1 MAGEPPEPASSQD
14 AQLAASSSSAAA
26 AVAGVGGPNPC
37 CAKLWKKYQKLET
50 SRTALREAVKLLQA
64 ENEKLQK
71 ENSELSKV
79 CKEERLRGDS
89 AEAARAT
96 ESDARDLLEKE
107 IIELKTQNSSLK
119 QTQNTCKNND
129 EPLRISEL
137 EEENRKLIHV
147 LGEERKKITSEKK
160 KFEEEKCKT
169 LEMQRILKS
178 ETQKS
183 EEYRRVADTERKVAN
198 DWRASCERLRS
209 EANEIRAQLTA
220 QVQKT
225 EEMLK
230 RVEMEKQKVARE
242 KKRAD
247 SEKSLAEKNKTLI
260 EVEKKKVMEE
270 KCRADNLFAKLEE
283 QKKLNE
289 HLRTSI
295 QVETKN
301 AIEEKK
307 RADQLFQK
315 LEEVR
320 KQTEYLQRKTNE
332 LSAGRDVISS
342 GKYGQRHVDRTSESA
357 TVKLLK
363 EKLKLKKGQ
372 LKHVKNVSKLD
383 KAKTALIRREL
394 QRLKQDW
401 MQLLSRFNMLD
412 DHLAHVLKLN
422 QHPEIRGFEQK
433 LFPNDSVPAPYFGLQ
448 SGIVPF
454 GSSIPSEYTSYQ
466 LPRESCSRP
475 ISGTSSE
482 LGSPLG
488 SSHRTKSKSQH
499 RSLCPTSISDEKIMG
514 SQGKD
519 SLFVSSTDI
528 RKKQNSVVSE
538 LPPKVSNDRTL
549 PPEALR
555 IPLSCGTEVTDK
567 RETLGG
573 DRKRKRTK
581 RSPEPSAFL
590 PSKSELHLKPKVYA
604 ATSNVAL
611 AFEDDPSCLQQGNN
625 TMCVTEG
632 YMENHRRKYLAVSDK
647 APPSSFLLKCLLVE
661 EMAVLVANE
670 EKYRKAKER
679 PLSPNLTVI
688 RPRRTKVPTYAEPH
702 SSGRSLNNC
711 PALGSD
717 AIDSKTRSK
726 EVKEP
731 AIQKSTQNCMQLD
744 PSSNI
749 IECSGIAKPLF
760 ANDKSNAAVN
770 VSCSTSLVVV
780 PTSAF
785 LGSLLHEDVVQ
796 NSVASSAEGL
806 DSISRPVLSG
816 STCSGHSNSI
826 IHLSKEVPTKNSS
839 HQFCDKSS
847 SPGLQANVGTSETT
861 VTKPYNSVSNSLL
874 GHHCGSEKP
883 PMHLVGFT
891 RMKRSNMMN
900 IFRYWEILSSQS
912 QKHSN
917 EASVD
922 GPLLD
927 KVSTDTLLPTDEK
940 VSLIFSL
947 LLWDI
952 RFTEETFADGNFA
965 SSAFFHRVFRIALMH
980 TLWNVM
986 FFLPFLTTTKCA
998 FVYTSITLLLT
1009 HLKSHMETRWTILRA
1024 DELDVLFSLIE
1035 DFLLNKEV
1043 VVCEKMG
1050 QKVFG
1055 ASKDHELDDETGLQL
1070 SVKPA
1075 KINEFI
1081 AACILLASICVE
1093 VGRVDIVLEV
1103 SYKVLQMGKSNLLWT
1118 LLALHVFGSMC
1129 GDKFLPPKS
1138 CNFLMTAI
1146 RLLVLLLE
1154 SKDTSMCLVSSYIQS
1169 NKPTTLPSCAHRL
1182 FNVDTVSIDGFI
1194 SSLLDELDLCSLQ
1207 WNNHACSNETITRC
1221 SSHLGSSG
1229 LDTRCSETCNIF
1241 KQGKLSEDT
1250 RYYPAAIN
1258 LCYFTEL
1265 ISLLELF
1272 GIYMSCEWTY
1282 NNVVV
1287 RLLEILES
1295 CMCHDYSAALLVL
1308 VSQLGRSFVDDVG
1321 YEDRSV
1327 SKLRNKLSSLLTGTS
1342 FTKSWSLS
1350 VQFTAIGALVS
1361 VLPLPFDKI
1370 VATESR
1376 QLSGPFVVQV
1386 KQISEWILSCSDQ
1399 MRIAVDAS
1407 VQLIAVSHHNEPRL
1421 GSWHELLKNQNEP
1434 KPQPASPQT
1443 WRKIPAVKAPST
1455 SKIPA
1460 RPRPPPVPL
1469 RVPTRWLRGSP
1480 EAQPT

>member
-260 EVEKKKVMEE
+260 EVEKKKVTEE

-289 HLRTSI
+289 RLRTSI

-412 DHLAHVLKLN
+412 DHLARGVEGIHVLTELN

-433 LFPNDSVPAPYFGLQ
+433 LLPNDSVPAPYFGLQ

-590 PSKSELHLKPKVYA
+590 PSKSELHLKPKVHA

-647 APPSSFLLKCLLVE
+647 APPSSFPSKVSSCGGNGCASSKFASLIPFE
-661 EMAVLVANE
+661 EMVRENCLKLLNLDDDADE

-806 DSISRPVLSG
+806 DSISRPVSSG

-965 SSAFFHRVFRIALMH
+965 SSAFSSSV
-980 TLWNVM
+980 
-986 FFLPFLTTTKCA
+986 
-998 FVYTSITLLLT
+998 
-1009 HLKSHMETRWTILRA
+1009 KSHMETRWTILRA

-1103 SYKVLQMGKSNLLWT
+1103 SYKVLQM
-1118 LLALHVFGSMC
+1118 
-1129 GDKFLPPKS
+1129 
-1138 CNFLMTAI
+1138 
-1146 RLLVLLLE
+1146 
-1154 SKDTSMCLVSSYIQS
+1154 
-1169 NKPTTLPSCAHRL
+1169 
-1182 FNVDTVSIDGFI
+1182 DGFI

-1250 RYYPAAIN
+1250 HYYPAAIN

>member
-1 MAGEPPEPASSQD
+1 MLAGILTEGA
-14 AQLAASSSSAAA
+14 
-26 AVAGVGGPNPC
+26 
-37 CAKLWKKYQKLET
+37 YH
-50 SRTALREAVKLLQA
+50 REDVFQM
-64 ENEKLQK
+64 
-71 ENSELSKV
+71 

-129 EPLRISEL
+129 ELLRISEL
-137 EEENRKLIHV
+137 EEENRKLIQV

-183 EEYRRVADTERKVAN
+183 EEYRKVADTERKVAN

-209 EANEIRAQLTA
+209 EGNQIRAQLTA
-220 QVQKT
+220 QIQKT

-230 RVEMEKQKVARE
+230 RVEAEKQKVARE
-242 KKRAD
+242 KKHAD

-260 EVEKKKVMEE
+260 EVERKKVTEE

-307 RADQLFQK
+307 RADHLFQK

-320 KQTEYLQRKTNE
+320 KQAEYLQRKTNE

-342 GKYGQRHVDRTSESA
+342 GKYGRRHVDRTSESA
-357 TVKLLK
+357 NVKLLK
-363 EKLKLKKGQ
+363 EKLKLKKEQ

-383 KAKTALIRREL
+383 KAKTTLIRREL

-401 MQLLSRFNMLD
+401 MQLLGRFNILD
-412 DHLAHVLKLN
+412 DHLARGVEGIHVLTELN

-433 LFPNDSVPAPYFGLQ
+433 LLPNDSVPAPYFGLQ
-448 SGIVPF
+448 AGIVPF

-482 LGSPLG
+482 LGPPLG

-499 RSLCPTSISDEKIMG
+499 RSLCPTSISDEKFMG

-519 SLFVSSTDI
+519 RLFVSSTDI
-528 RKKQNSVVSE
+528 RKKHNSVVSE
-538 LPPKVSNDRTL
+538 LPPKVSNDRAL

-590 PSKSELHLKPKVYA
+590 PSKSELHLIPKLHA

-632 YMENHRRKYLAVSDK
+632 DMENHRRKYLAVSDK
-647 APPSSFLLKCLLVE
+647 APPSSFPSKVSSCGGNGCASSKFSSLIPFEEVVRENCLKLLN
-661 EMAVLVANE
+661 MDDDADE

-702 SSGRSLNNC
+702 GSVRSLNNC
-711 PALGSD
+711 SALGSD
-717 AIDSKTRSK
+717 AIDSKIRPK

-731 AIQKSTQNCMQLD
+731 AIQKLTQNCIQLD

-749 IECSGIAKPLF
+749 IECSGIAKPLST
-760 ANDKSNAAVN
+760 NDKSNAAVN
-770 VSCSTSLVVV
+770 VSCSTSLVLV
-780 PTSAF
+780 PTSASF
-785 LGSLLHEDVVQ
+785 GSLLHEDVVQ

-826 IHLSKEVPTKNSS
+826 LHLSKEVPTKNSS
-839 HQFCDKSS
+839 HQICDKSS
-847 SPGLQANVGTSETT
+847 SPGLEANVGTSETT
-861 VTKPYNSVSNSLL
+861 VTKPNNSVSNRLL

-883 PMHLVGFT
+883 PMHLVGVT
-891 RMKRSNMMN
+891 GMKRSNMMN

-917 EASVD
+917 KASVD

-952 RFTEETFADGNFA
+952 RFTEETFTDGNFA
-965 SSAFFHRVFRIALMH
+965 SPAFSSSV
-980 TLWNVM
+980 
-986 FFLPFLTTTKCA
+986 
-998 FVYTSITLLLT
+998 
-1009 HLKSHMETRWTILRA
+1009 KSHRETRWTILRA
-1024 DELDVLFSLIE
+1024 DELDVLISLIE

-1055 ASKDHELDDETGLQL
+1055 ASKDHELDDESGLQL

-1075 KINEFI
+1075 KRNEFI

-1138 CNFLMTAI
+1138 CDFLMTAI
-1146 RLLVLLLE
+1146 RLLVQLLE
-1154 SKDTSMCLVSSYIQS
+1154 SKDTSLCLVSSYIQS
-1169 NKPTTLPSCAHRL
+1169 NKPITLPSCAHCL

-1207 WNNHACSNETITRC
+1207 WNNRACSNETITRC

-1250 RYYPAAIN
+1250 HNYPAAIN

-1327 SKLRNKLSSLLTGTS
+1327 SKLRNKLLSLLTGTS

-1350 VQFTAIGALVS
+1350 VQFTVIGALVS

-1386 KQISEWILSCSDQ
+1386 KQISEWF
-1399 MRIAVDAS
+1399 
-1407 VQLIAVSHHNEPRL
+1407 VQLIHGPITRR
-1421 GSWHELLKNQNEP
+1421 WI
-1434 KPQPASPQT
+1434 T
-1443 WRKIPAVKAPST
+1443 
-1455 SKIPA
+1455 
-1460 RPRPPPVPL
+1460 PL
-1469 RVPTRWLRGSP
+1469 P
-1480 EAQPT
+1480 

>member
-1 MAGEPPEPASSQD
+1 MAGEPPEPASSQG
-14 AQLAASSSSAAA
+14 AQLAASSSSVAA

-119 QTQNTCKNND
+119 QTQNTCKNNN
-129 EPLRISEL
+129 ELLRISEL
-137 EEENRKLIHV
+137 EEENRKLIQV

-169 LEMQRILKS
+169 LEIQRILKS

-247 SEKSLAEKNKTLI
+247 LEKSLAEKNKTLI
-260 EVEKKKVMEE
+260 EVEKKKVTEE

-342 GKYGQRHVDRTSESA
+342 GKYGRRHVDRTSESA

-394 QRLKQDW
+394 QHLKQDW

-412 DHLAHVLKLN
+412 DHLARGVEGIHVLTELN

-433 LFPNDSVPAPYFGLQ
+433 LLPNDSVPAPYFGLQ

-482 LGSPLG
+482 LGPPLG

-499 RSLCPTSISDEKIMG
+499 RSLCPTSISDEKFMG

-538 LPPKVSNDRTL
+538 LPPKVSNDRAL

-567 RETLGG
+567 IETLGG

-590 PSKSELHLKPKVYA
+590 PSKSELHLKPKVHA

-647 APPSSFLLKCLLVE
+647 APPSSFPSKVSSCGGNGCASSKFASLNPFE
-661 EMAVLVANE
+661 EMVRENCLKLLNLDDDADE

-731 AIQKSTQNCMQLD
+731 AIQKLTQNCMQLD

-760 ANDKSNAAVN
+760 ANDKSNAVVN

-839 HQFCDKSS
+839 HQICDKSS
-847 SPGLQANVGTSETT
+847 SPGLRANVGTSETT
-861 VTKPYNSVSNSLL
+861 VTKPNNSVSNSLL

-965 SSAFFHRVFRIALMH
+965 SSAFSSSV
-980 TLWNVM
+980 
-986 FFLPFLTTTKCA
+986 
-998 FVYTSITLLLT
+998 
-1009 HLKSHMETRWTILRA
+1009 KSHMETRWTILRA

-1169 NKPTTLPSCAHRL
+1169 NKPTTLPSCAHCL

-1250 RYYPAAIN
+1250 HYYPAAIN

-1287 RLLEILES
+1287 CLLEILES

-1342 FTKSWSLS
+1342 FTKSWSLR

-1386 KQISEWILSCSDQ
+1386 KQISEWF
-1399 MRIAVDAS
+1399 
-1407 VQLIAVSHHNEPRL
+1407 VQLSREHQSLAHSFF
-1421 GSWHELLKNQNEP
+1421 S
-1434 KPQPASPQT
+1434 
-1443 WRKIPAVKAPST
+1443 
-1455 SKIPA
+1455 
-1460 RPRPPPVPL
+1460 
-1469 RVPTRWLRGSP
+1469 
-1480 EAQPT
+1480 